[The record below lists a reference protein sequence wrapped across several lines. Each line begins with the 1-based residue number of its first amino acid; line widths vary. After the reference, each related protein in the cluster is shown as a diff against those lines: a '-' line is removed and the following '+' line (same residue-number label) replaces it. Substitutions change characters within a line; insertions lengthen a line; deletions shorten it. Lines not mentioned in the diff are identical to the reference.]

1 MNFDSLIASIK
12 GTPLESLEAVLTE
25 SFLSQINHGDL
36 PRWQQLLDSLPS
48 IQAESVNLSASV
60 VLGSSSGCSM
70 EQQAQLTASLQSLIP
85 WRKGP
90 FSVFGIEIDSE
101 WKSDM
106 KWDRV
111 LPHIAPLSGRKV
123 LDVGC
128 GNGYHC
134 FRMLGA
140 GAELVVGIDPH
151 IAYVIQFLALK
162 HFVPEMPI
170 YVVPASLE
178 QLPPNLNAFDSVV
191 SMGVI
196 YHRRSPIDHLL
207 QLKSCLRKGGEL
219 VLESLYVDGNDG
231 YCLMPEGRY
240 ARMSNVWF
248 IPSIKTLVTWLK
260 RCGYYEIQVVSESVT
275 TEHEQRTSPWM
286 PFDSLSDSIQ
296 SNNKTLTIENM
307 PAPRRVIV
315 TARTKLT

>member
-1 MNFDSLIASIK
+1 MNFDKLIASIK
-12 GTPLESLEAVLTE
+12 GTPLERLETVLSE

-48 IQAESVNLSASV
+48 IQTESIDLSSSV
-60 VLGSSSGCSM
+60 VLGSLSECSM
-70 EQQAQLTASLQSLIP
+70 EQQAQLTASLQALIP

-162 HFVPEMPI
+162 HFVPETPV
-170 YVVPASLE
+170 YVAPASLE
-178 QLPPNLNAFDSVV
+178 QLPANLNAFDSVF

-219 VLESLYVDGNDG
+219 VLETLYVDGNDG
-231 YCLMPEGRY
+231 YCLMPEARY

-248 IPSIKTLVTWLK
+248 VPSIKTLVTWLK
-260 RCGYYEIQVVSESVT
+260 RCGYCEIQVVSESVT
-275 TEHEQRTSPWM
+275 TEHEQRASPWM

-296 SNNKTLTIENM
+296 PNNKALTIENM
-307 PAPRRVIV
+307 PAPKRVIL
-315 TARTKLT
+315 TALAQ